1 MTPAIQTAFGVVLAL
16 GGIFAA
22 FLAFIPGPEATAAK
36 APNRIQVRLQ
46 TMRAGFSR
54 RTQILLV
61 AGVAAGVLFAS
72 TTGWMIFVVAIP
84 LALVGMRAIFSDQ
97 GEKSQTDKLSAIET
111 WTRSLSGL
119 IVTGTP
125 LERALTS
132 SLSNAQPEIY
142 ADVSRLVARLE
153 ARWSTPDALQA
164 FADDLNDPTGDLVVM
179 NLMLAAKERG
189 QGLVNALN
197 DLAQTVFDEVKVRRQ
212 VTSDRSKPRWNARLV
227 TILTIGLM
235 LAIPLMSS
243 FSEPYKTPIG
253 QLIFAGWLGIIALLL
268 VAMKRIVA
276 PQAIPRMLT
285 NTGSRA

>member
-1 MTPAIQTAFGVVLAL
+1 MTPAILTSLGVVLAL

-22 FLAFIPGPEATAAK
+22 FLTLVPSPENAAAK
-36 APNRIQVRLQ
+36 APNRFQVRLQ
-46 TMRAGFSR
+46 AMRAGFSR

-61 AGVAAGVLFAS
+61 AGELAGLLFWFA
-72 TTGWMIFVVAIP
+72 TGWMIFIAAIP
-84 LALVGMRAIFSDQ
+84 LAMLGLRAIFSDQ

-142 ADVSRLVARLE
+142 PEVSRLVARLE
-153 ARWSTPDALQA
+153 ARWPTMDALQA

-197 DLAQTVFDEVKVRRQ
+197 DLAQTVFEEVKVRRQ
-212 VTSDRSKPRWNARLV
+212 VTSDRAKPRWNARVV
-227 TILTIGLM
+227 TGLTIGLL
-235 LAIPLMSS
+235 LAVPLMSS
-243 FSEPYKTPIG
+243 FSEPYKSPIG

-268 VAMKRIVA
+268 LAMKRIVA
-276 PQAIPRMLT
+276 PPAIPRMLA
-285 NTGSRA
+285 NTGRRS

>member
-1 MTPAIQTAFGVVLAL
+1 VTPAIQTAFGVVIAL

-22 FLAFIPGPEATAAK
+22 FLTLVPGQENTAAK
-36 APNRIQVRLQ
+36 APNRFQVRLQ

-54 RTQILLV
+54 RTQILLI
-61 AGVAAGVLFAS
+61 AGVLAGVLFAS
-72 TTGWMIFVVAIP
+72 ATGWMIFIAAIP
-84 LALVGMRAIFSDQ
+84 LALLGMRAIFSDE
-97 GEKSQTDKLSAIET
+97 GEKAQTDKLSAIET

-125 LERALTS
+125 MERALTS
-132 SLSNAQPEIY
+132 SLSNAQPVIY
-142 ADVSRLVARLE
+142 PDVSRLVARLE

-189 QGLVNALN
+189 QGLVNGLN

-212 VTSDRSKPRWNARLV
+212 ITSDRSKPRWNARLV
-227 TILTIGLM
+227 TILTIALL

-285 NTGSRA
+285 NTGRRA

>member
-1 MTPAIQTAFGVVLAL
+1 MTPAILTSLGVVLAL

-22 FLAFIPGPEATAAK
+22 FLTLVPSPENAEAK
-36 APNRIQVRLQ
+36 APNCFQVRIQA
-46 TMRAGFSR
+46 MRAGFSR

-61 AGVAAGVLFAS
+61 AGVLAGVLFWSA
-72 TTGWMIFVVAIP
+72 TGWMVFIGAIP
-84 LALVGMRAIFSDQ
+84 LAMLGLRAIFSDQ

-119 IVTGTP
+119 IVTGAP

-142 ADVSRLVARLE
+142 PEVSRLVARLE
-153 ARWSTPDALQA
+153 ARWPTMDALQA

-197 DLAQTVFDEVKVRRQ
+197 DLAQTVFEEVKVRRQ
-212 VTSDRSKPRWNARLV
+212 VTSDRAKPRWNARVV
-227 TILTIGLM
+227 TGLTIGLL
-235 LAIPLMSS
+235 LAVPLMSA
-243 FSEPYKTPIG
+243 FSEPYRSPIG
-253 QLIFAGWLGIIALLL
+253 QLIFAGWVGIIALLL

-276 PQAIPRMLT
+276 APAIPRMLT
-285 NTGSRA
+285 NTGRRS

>member
-1 MTPAIQTAFGVVLAL
+1 MTPAILTSLGVVLAL
-16 GGIFAA
+16 GGVFAA
-22 FLAFIPGPEATAAK
+22 FLTLVPSPENAAAK
-36 APNRIQVRLQ
+36 APNRFQVRIQ
-46 TMRAGFSR
+46 AMRAGFSR

-61 AGVAAGVLFAS
+61 AGVLAGVLFWSA
-72 TTGWMIFVVAIP
+72 TGWMVFIGAIP
-84 LALVGMRAIFSDQ
+84 LAMLGLRAIFSDQ

-119 IVTGTP
+119 IVTGAP

-142 ADVSRLVARLE
+142 PEVSRLVARLE
-153 ARWSTPDALQA
+153 ARWPTMDALQA

-197 DLAQTVFDEVKVRRQ
+197 DLAQTVFEEVKVRRQ
-212 VTSDRSKPRWNARLV
+212 VTSDRAKPRWNARVV
-227 TILTIGLM
+227 TGLTIGLL
-235 LAIPLMSS
+235 LAVPLMSA
-243 FSEPYKTPIG
+243 FSEPYRSPIG
-253 QLIFAGWLGIIALLL
+253 QLIFAGWVGIIALLL

-276 PQAIPRMLT
+276 PHAIPRMLT
-285 NTGSRA
+285 NTGRRS

>member
-1 MTPAIQTAFGVVLAL
+1 MTPAVLTSLGVVLAL
-16 GGIFAA
+16 GGVFAA
-22 FLAFIPGPEATAAK
+22 FLTLVPSPENAAAK
-36 APNRIQVRLQ
+36 APNRFQVRIQ
-46 TMRAGFSR
+46 AMRAGFSR

-61 AGVAAGVLFAS
+61 AGVLAGVLFWSA
-72 TTGWMIFVVAIP
+72 TGWMVFIGAIP
-84 LALVGMRAIFSDQ
+84 LAMLGLRAIFSDQ

-119 IVTGTP
+119 IVTGAP

-142 ADVSRLVARLE
+142 PEVSRLVARLE
-153 ARWSTPDALQA
+153 ARWPTMDALQA

-197 DLAQTVFDEVKVRRQ
+197 DLAQTVFEEVKVRRQ
-212 VTSDRSKPRWNARLV
+212 VTSDRAKPRWNARVV
-227 TILTIGLM
+227 TGLTIGLL
-235 LAIPLMSS
+235 LAVPLMSA
-243 FSEPYKTPIG
+243 FSEPYRSPIG
-253 QLIFAGWLGIIALLL
+253 QLIFAGWVGIIALLL

-276 PQAIPRMLT
+276 PHAIPRMLT
-285 NTGSRA
+285 NTGRRS